1 MSRSGWPK
9 SRKMAVGDGSRGWAL
24 GPERKKRTRV
34 RRWVF
39 RDGTRVPMSRT
50 SLDGPREVHEDVMR
64 HIEEDVDELADDV
77 LLALLGHG
85 RRGCVP
91 RGRKCRNPRAG
102 KPEQRRRVLTEF
114 CRPATRRQPQD
125 TTQQDERPIPTVVF
139 RNQQRSPP
147 GAAVRSTRTSVRR
160 TESRAAVWT
169 PRSSPRAHTAAVASP
184 EPSRDRGTLRGTFVH
199 PPRQA
204 SFRVPNEKAR
214 AR

>member
-9 SRKMAVGDGSRGWAL
+9 LRKMAVGDGSRGWAL

-39 RDGTRVPMSRT
+39 RDGMRVPMSRT

-102 KPEQRRRVLTEF
+102 KPEQRRRVLDRILPTGD
-114 CRPATRRQPQD
+114 PSTTQD
-125 TTQQDERPIPTVVF
+125 TTGRTTDSNGRFPKPTTIPP
-139 RNQQRSPP
+139 R
-147 GAAVRSTRTSVRR
+147 AAVRSTRTSVRR

-169 PRSSPRAHTAAVASP
+169 PGSSPRAHTAAVASP

>member
-39 RDGTRVPMSRT
+39 RDGMRVPMSRT

-77 LLALLGHG
+77 LLALIGHG

-102 KPEQRRRVLTEF
+102 KPEQRRRVLDRILPTGD
-114 CRPATRRQPQD
+114 PST
-125 TTQQDERPIPTVVF
+125 THKTQQDERPIPTVVF

-147 GAAVRSTRTSVRR
+147 RAAVRSTRTSGRR

>member
-1 MSRSGWPK
+1 
-9 SRKMAVGDGSRGWAL
+9 MAVGDGSRRWAL

-39 RDGTRVPMSRT
+39 RDGMRVPMSRT
-50 SLDGPREVHEDVMR
+50 SLDGPREVHKDVMR

-102 KPEQRRRVLTEF
+102 KPEQRRRVLDRILRF
-114 CRPATRRQPQD
+114 CRPASGDPSIK
-125 TTQQDERPIPTVVF
+125 DERPIPTVVF

-147 GAAVRSTRTSVRR
+147 RAAVRSTRPRGRR

-169 PRSSPRAHTAAVASP
+169 ARSSPRAHTAAVASP